1 MQTNEI
7 TFRSPRVREP
17 LDFLVLS
24 DTHGKRIRQAL
35 KLARERFPD
44 AVLCAGD
51 VMNRHRRK
59 STGRE
64 AEPLA
69 EMASVCPTFFVA
81 GNHDAYGDD
90 GPAETLRQAGVRVLE
105 NGEEAF
111 RGIRIGGV
119 PSVQFAP
126 EREGEIVG
134 FVRRF
139 CREDGAFRLLLC
151 HHPEYYDRYFGGMP
165 FDLMISGHAHGGQI
179 RLFGRGLFAPG
190 QGVLPK
196 YTSGL
201 YHERLLVSRGMANH
215 VLVPRLFN
223 PTEMIW
229 LRLVPETQA

>member
-1 MQTNEI
+1 MQKNEI
-7 TFRSPRVREP
+7 TFRSPRIREP
-17 LDFLVLS
+17 LDLLVLS
-24 DTHGKRIRQAL
+24 DSHGRRIRGAL
-35 KLARERFPD
+35 KLAEERFPD
-44 AVLCAGD
+44 AVLFAGD

-64 AEPLA
+64 AEPLE
-69 EMASVCPTFFVA
+69 EMAAICPTFFVA
-81 GNHDAYGDD
+81 GNHDAYGAD
-90 GPAETLRQAGVRVLE
+90 GPAEALRQAGVRVLE
-105 NGEEAF
+105 NGEENF

-126 EREGEIVG
+126 EREGETVA
-134 FVRRF
+134 FVRQF

-223 PTEMIW
+223 PT
-229 LRLVPETQA
+229 